1 MADEEIDDSEEVRT
15 FDVYSVDEDTEE
27 ETLIGRVEYG
37 PQGRLGLLD
46 AEPAQAERLASVVD
60 GINRKEVLVEKVSPG
75 PDAPRYSTSSR
86 AVKRTDKEFLPALQ
100 RYLRQYYGLSLG

>member
-1 MADEEIDDSEEVRT
+1 MADEATAREEVQT

-46 AEPAQAERLASVVD
+46 AEPAEAERLTSVVD
-60 GINRKEVLVEKVSPG
+60 GINRKEFLVEKVPPG

-86 AVKRTDKEFLPALQ
+86 AVKRIDKDFLQALQ
-100 RYLRQYYGLSLG
+100 HYLRQYYGLSLG

>member
-1 MADEEIDDSEEVRT
+1 MTDEATSEEEVQT

-37 PQGRLGLLD
+37 PQGRLGILD
-46 AEPAQAERLASVVD
+46 AEPAEAERLASVVD
-60 GINRKEVLVEKVSPG
+60 GINRKEFLVEKVPPG

-86 AVKRTDKEFLPALQ
+86 AVKRTDEDFFPVLQ
-100 RYLRQYYGLSLG
+100 QYLRQYHGLSLG